1 MCNRVH
7 GPVLRRHAERHEH
20 RIHERQQHK
29 RAGVVHSSEV
39 QERLRKG
46 AVRTSCVSALED
58 AKDAALATH
67 AEQAM
72 QDGEQTV
79 TLDEIRRELG
89 L

>member
-1 MCNRVH
+1 M
-7 GPVLRRHAERHEH
+7 
-20 RIHERQQHK
+20 RQIPATQP
-29 RAGVVHSSEV
+29 
-39 QERLRKG
+39 
-46 AVRTSCVSALED
+46 LEED
-58 AKDAALATH
+58 EDAALAAH